1 PLTSSPLST
10 SLTFMPFF
18 FFVTPTPP
26 NSTLFPYTTLFRSH
40 PRARHALR
48 RAVPSDPH
56 PLAASA
62 AWKRRRHRGHPEGV
76 RGRARAAVFED
87 ELLSG
92 GQGGGGDRPSLGAR
106 GAAQARAARDPQGR
120 RRCIRRALR
129 RPRGLLAGEQSA
141 RHDAHL
147 RGRQAASRQRHRGAR
162 DRAGGGHHDSRA
174 GGSHNAR
181 GPLRRRRHRARIVTE
196 RGNAMSASNDFPKFG
211 VTLLPDGRNELPDVV
226 VYEKNVKSG
235 VGRVTVDRQEVLN
248 AWSYETVASVVRAML
263 DCHLDRSIGVVVLT
277 GAGERSFCAGGDIK
291 QSRDQSPEKLKFFQD
306 VHQAIRTC
314 LKPIIAR
321 INGNCIGMGNHIAY
335 HCDLTIAAE
344 HAKFGQ

>member
-1 PLTSSPLST
+1 
-10 SLTFMPFF
+10 
-18 FFVTPTPP
+18 
-26 NSTLFPYTTLFRSH
+26 
-40 PRARHALR
+40 
-48 RAVPSDPH
+48 
-56 PLAASA
+56 
-62 AWKRRRHRGHPEGV
+62 
-76 RGRARAAVFED
+76 
-87 ELLSG
+87 
-92 GQGGGGDRPSLGAR
+92 
-106 GAAQARAARDPQGR
+106 
-120 RRCIRRALR
+120 
-129 RPRGLLAGEQSA
+129 
-141 RHDAHL
+141 
-147 RGRQAASRQRHRGAR
+147 
-162 DRAGGGHHDSRA
+162 
-174 GGSHNAR
+174 
-181 GPLRRRRHRARIVTE
+181 
-196 RGNAMSASNDFPKFG
+196 MSASNDFPKFG

-344 HAKFGQ
+344 HAKFGQNGANIGSPIGGFPQAYLTRVIGQKRAREMWYTCKRYSAAQMLDWGLVNAVVPYAELDAEVDRWCDTLLDKSPTSLRLAKAAFEREIDLIRDTNTFGEVCPDFYLAGGSSAELQEGMDAFLEKRKPDWAKFRRRS